1 MEVERTPY
9 QQLESAFFNKLD
21 HDIYQYVSE
30 IKEKIEILKP
40 ERDFVF
46 QKISRTVDA
55 IYEGKV
61 AKLLLFG
68 SLSTGLALESSD
80 MDLAVTGLYLS
91 DKYAMVT
98 EMQKLANVLQKW
110 DFAENFKY
118 IDTATVPVIKMV
130 RKSKYIIIT
139 FHIYRKLTWLSLE
152 LKICPR

>member
-1 MEVERTPY
+1 M
-9 QQLESAFFNKLD
+9 N
-21 HDIYQYVSE
+21 E
-30 IKEKIEILKP
+30 IKVKIEILKP

-46 QKISRTVDA
+46 QKISKTVDA
-55 IYEGKV
+55 IYDGKM

-110 DFAENFKY
+110 EFAESFKY

-130 RKSKYIIIT
+130 SNYISNNFSNTILL
-139 FHIYRKLTWLSLE
+139 IYRKLTWTS
-152 LKICPR
+152 